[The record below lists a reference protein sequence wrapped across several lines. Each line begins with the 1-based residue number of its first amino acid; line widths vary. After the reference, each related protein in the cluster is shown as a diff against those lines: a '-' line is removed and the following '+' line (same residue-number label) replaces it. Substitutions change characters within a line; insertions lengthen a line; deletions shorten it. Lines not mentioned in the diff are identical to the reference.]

1 MSSRRIAIAA
11 LSTLALAFSVGLAS
25 AHSTPSAADFGLTT
39 AHDASGLDV
48 PDGVD
53 GGLSAGDEND
63 TETPD
68 SASGHGADVAT
79 AAHAETPEGTD
90 NHGAYVSSVAR
101 GWGAQVSG
109 NPHANH

>member
-11 LSTLALAFSVGLAS
+11 LATVALAFSVGLAS

-39 AHDASGLDV
+39 SNDASGLDV

-53 GGLSAGDEND
+53 GGLSGGDQND
-63 TETPD
+63 NETAD
-68 SASGHGADVAT
+68 NASGHGADVA
-79 AAHAETPEGTD
+79 AAAQTETPDGYD
-90 NHGAYVSSVAR
+90 NHGDYVSSIAK

-109 NPHANH
+109 NAAADH